1 MENKEEI
8 IELLKDGLQTDGG
21 HHKQWYL
28 NEVLKLIDP
37 QIAKEVEEWTG
48 DAGMAECAI
57 VKTHHAVGIM
67 NYEHRP

>member
-28 NEVLKLIDP
+28 NELLKLIDP

-48 DAGMAECAI
+48 DAGLA
-57 VKTHHAVGIM
+57 
-67 NYEHRP
+67 P